1 MENAS
6 DALIMSANVLI
17 FVIALTV
24 CISSFS
30 MFREDIDNLLDET
43 EVVQMAKNG
52 DVYLNYMDSKNNDAI
67 RVVGAETV
75 ISSMVRS
82 IKENYVVY
90 IKLKDNGDIFDETS
104 DPDKKTVDRHTAEKD
119 LTLKTG
125 ETVIR
130 AGDEIIKT
138 TIGNRTNQDIN
149 AKLKNKLYD
158 KLVQDNKKFYEYL
171 GEYVDNTSVNIEEK
185 TVYRVITYIEKEKE

>member
-6 DALIMSANVLI
+6 DALIMSANVLL
-17 FVIALTV
+17 FLIALTV

-43 EVVQMAKNG
+43 EVIQMAKNG
-52 DVYLNYMDSKNNDAI
+52 DEYLNYMDSKNNDAI

-90 IKLKDNGDIFDETS
+90 VKLKDYDGIFSTTDENA
-104 DPDKKTVDRHTAEKD
+104 VDQYKVTKD
-119 LTLKTG
+119 LIIPTKSHPEG
-125 ETVIR
+125 ETVISK
-130 AGDEIIKT
+130 GEHIIKT
-138 TIGNRTNQDIN
+138 TIGNGTNQNIN

-185 TVYRVITYIEKEKE
+185 TVYRVITYIEK